1 MKSPGD
7 KTELEE
13 RVTVEKSMV
22 NTDNTDKVVVDLSLL
37 PKIGDS
43 VNGFYRIVEQI
54 GTGGMSVVFKAEHLA
69 MRKFVAIKYLAEAI
83 AQDPIAVQ
91 RFQTEAQA
99 LGALDHP
106 TIAAVLDF
114 GVDQER
120 DLPYLIMEYL
130 EGQTLAELIQINGSL
145 PPTDAR
151 DIAIQLA
158 DALAHAHDR
167 KVIHR
172 DLKPSNIIVQPVESN
187 ALAPDTV
194 AVPVADQEIY
204 KYKVKIMDF
213 GIAKILQEEGTR
225 ANLTGTQDIL
235 GSPDYMSPEQ
245 CLGKQTDGRTDIYS
259 LGCVLFEMLTGKPPY
274 RCETPV
280 QTILRHIGDYAP
292 EFGNTSMPQNLRGLI
307 ESCLQKKAEDRPT
320 SMTQVKQV
328 LASNALL
335 KVSLATKLKKLSH
348 RARHDLVFSGAIV
361 LMLIGVGAIIYNI
374 ADNNNML
381 SDYHVRN
388 QNSAEDWYQAGRF
401 YHVDKRFEKSIPL
414 FNHSIAI
421 KPMDKAYSR
430 LANAYFETG
439 QFKLAIIAAQKA
451 VDLNP
456 NHSQLRRFLA
466 DYLDSDMRFE
476 DAGNEYQK
484 AVTLA
489 GSELE
494 RVRKDYANA
503 RAPGKTVNPVERL
516 AQDGRLKVAE
526 DNLKGTIKRAN
537 VHNTNLGNYKENVAL
552 AKLYLKYFPDDKAWQ
567 DWLDK
572 NKNVK

>member
-13 RVTVEKSMV
+13 RVTIEKSLV
-22 NTDNTDKVVVDLSLL
+22 NTDKGDIAAVDLSLL
-37 PKIGDS
+37 PKIGDT

-172 DLKPSNIIVQPVESN
+172 DLKPSNIIVQSVETQKA
-187 ALAPDTV
+187 ALDTV
-194 AVPVADQEIY
+194 PVSIGDLEQN

-213 GIAKILQEEGTR
+213 GIAKILQEEGGTR

-259 LGCVLFEMLTGKPPY
+259 LGCVLLK
-274 RCETPV
+274 
-280 QTILRHIGDYAP
+280 
-292 EFGNTSMPQNLRGLI
+292 
-307 ESCLQKKAEDRPT
+307 CLQASRP
-320 SMTQVKQV
+320 
-328 LASNALL
+328 
-335 KVSLATKLKKLSH
+335 
-348 RARHDLVFSGAIV
+348 
-361 LMLIGVGAIIYNI
+361 
-374 ADNNNML
+374 
-381 SDYHVRN
+381 
-388 QNSAEDWYQAGRF
+388 
-401 YHVDKRFEKSIPL
+401 
-414 FNHSIAI
+414 
-421 KPMDKAYSR
+421 
-430 LANAYFETG
+430 
-439 QFKLAIIAAQKA
+439 IAAKHQCKQYCA
-451 VDLNP
+451 
-456 NHSQLRRFLA
+456 
-466 DYLDSDMRFE
+466 
-476 DAGNEYQK
+476 
-484 AVTLA
+484 T
-489 GSELE
+489 
-494 RVRKDYANA
+494 
-503 RAPGKTVNPVERL
+503 
-516 AQDGRLKVAE
+516 
-526 DNLKGTIKRAN
+526 
-537 VHNTNLGNYKENVAL
+537 
-552 AKLYLKYFPDDKAWQ
+552 
-567 DWLDK
+567 
-572 NKNVK
+572 